1 MDAGK
6 VSSGRAFP
14 ASTAAPTTTLRLGA
28 VDADNVSV
36 TTATDNGTAIT
47 HRYPWTLEERVV
59 IAALVIAPPA
69 ITGWLT
75 LRDGFNPAL
84 AVVLH
89 VVGWAAA
96 FGLYRLGAGRK
107 NSSRIQATLRGS
119 HLQVHGGR
127 VKQSR
132 GDIAGTRQVVTE
144 QLGPETVLVL
154 TGPGG
159 TLKVPMRIATHEA
172 LAAVLREHLIKDGV
186 SLDDGA
192 KVLLATL

>member
-1 MDAGK
+1 
-6 VSSGRAFP
+6 
-14 ASTAAPTTTLRLGA
+14 
-28 VDADNVSV
+28 VSV
-36 TTATDNGTAIT
+36 TTATNTGTAIT
-47 HRYPWTLEERVV
+47 HRYPWSLEERVV

-69 ITGWLT
+69 ITAWLAV
-75 LRDGFNPAL
+75 RDGFNPVL
-84 AVVLH
+84 AAVLH

-107 NSSRIQATLRGS
+107 NKSRIGATLRGTR
-119 HLQVHGGR
+119 LEVHGGR

-132 GDIAGTRQVVTE
+132 GDIAGTREVVTE
-144 QLGPETVLVL
+144 HLGPETVLIL

-172 LAAVLREHLIKDGV
+172 LAPVLREHLLKDAV
-186 SLDDGA
+186 KLDDDA